1 MTREKQIEYFKGCLM
16 ATGREGIEDL
26 LDFIEELGF
35 YDAPASGGNHCC
47 KDGGLLEHTVNVMQ
61 YAEKIGLTLLGSEAY
76 NKIHSSVIIASAL
89 HDLGKCGRYGSPY
102 YVENMVQDGR
112 PTKKNPEQK
121 YKRSESKPYKISS
134 DLCHIDHPLR
144 SVELAARYIDLTEEE
159 EHAIFYHDGAY
170 GSLAYDLKGHEEPL
184 QVIIHFADFW
194 SAQFLEVGKL
204 DRFNDQV
211 KSEETTDEVKEEGEN
226 NSSLHGLDRY
236 FPLSKMS
243 IQLNNLSSSKFT
255 LGTVIDK
262 RLTTRLQEIS
272 NTASK
277 AVETIPVPSAI
288 VKQAVDQATALIT
301 AATHGHVR

>member
-1 MTREKQIEYFKGCLM
+1 
-16 ATGREGIEDL
+16 
-26 LDFIEELGF
+26 
-35 YDAPASGGNHCC
+35 
-47 KDGGLLEHTVNVMQ
+47 MQ

-89 HDLGKCGRYGSPY
+89 HDLASVDVMEVLIMLKTWCR
-102 YVENMVQDGR
+102 MVDR
-112 PTKKNPEQK
+112 PKNPEQK

-204 DRFNDQV
+204 EKFKDQDV
-211 KSEETTDEVKEEGEN
+211 TESDQEG
-226 NSSLHGLDRY
+226 
-236 FPLSKMS
+236 
-243 IQLNNLSSSKFT
+243 
-255 LGTVIDK
+255 
-262 RLTTRLQEIS
+262 
-272 NTASK
+272 
-277 AVETIPVPSAI
+277 VE
-288 VKQAVDQATALIT
+288 
-301 AATHGHVR
+301 